1 MNHNPYR
8 ACSLFCLVALLPGCA
23 TGPNGSR
30 WSYSKQPDSAK
41 IVVSRISPGDCL
53 VAVNGIDGK
62 DAVFTS
68 SYRDVSPPVNLNEVD
83 WPLYLPPG
91 AHELAL
97 GLAWNEAAGNFRYTP
112 MNTDGRFYYDHYW
125 SDGVRSQGKVTA
137 IFKSG
142 HSYRLYA
149 FHKKD
154 FEVILWDITADPK
167 NPTVVQ
173 TWVVPGATASARAGE
188 SGSKHTTS
196 N

>member
-1 MNHNPYR
+1 
-8 ACSLFCLVALLPGCA
+8 
-23 TGPNGSR
+23 
-30 WSYSKQPDSAK
+30 
-41 IVVSRISPGDCL
+41 
-53 VAVNGIDGK
+53 
-62 DAVFTS
+62 
-68 SYRDVSPPVNLNEVD
+68 
-83 WPLYLPPG
+83 
-91 AHELAL
+91 
-97 GLAWNEAAGNFRYTP
+97 